1 MRTSI
6 TLPIATYQCSV
17 VIIITDDL
25 HKEGKRIY
33 RKHDLGEYEDGEAEA
48 MVIRAEMHTYY
59 LVVDKQHLTH
69 NTLAHECYHIVRD
82 IKSDRDITD
91 DEAGAWLMGHIQEY
105 LYKFLHKKKLAVRHG

>member
-1 MRTSI
+1 MRTYT
-6 TLPIATYQCSV
+6 TLSIATYSCSV
-17 VIIITDDL
+17 MIIVTDDI

-33 RKHDLGEYEDGEAEA
+33 KKHDLGDYEDGDAEA
-48 MVIRAEMHTYY
+48 MVITADMRLYY
-59 LVVDKQHLTH
+59 LVIDRQCLTH

-105 LYKFLHKKKLAVRHG
+105 LYKFLHKKKLAVKHG